1 VTPEIQQELRCHEGQ
16 EHTSENSKIVA
27 ISDLVDSLHPGA
39 IHVLD
44 RGGDRSNIIDCFTA
58 DRKLFVIRCQ
68 DQRSLRLHQDSKKLM
83 NIREIAKKTK
93 TSYACKSRPDAK

>member
-1 VTPEIQQELRCHEGQ
+1 M
-16 EHTSENSKIVA
+16 A
-27 ISDLVDSLHPGA
+27 ISDLVHSLHPGA

-44 RGGDRSNIIDCFTA
+44 RGGDRSNIIDCFIA

-68 DQRSLRLHQDSKKLM
+68 DQRSLRLYQDSEKLR

-93 TSYACKSRPDAK
+93 TSYTYKSLTGAKTTAKTSPGSKT